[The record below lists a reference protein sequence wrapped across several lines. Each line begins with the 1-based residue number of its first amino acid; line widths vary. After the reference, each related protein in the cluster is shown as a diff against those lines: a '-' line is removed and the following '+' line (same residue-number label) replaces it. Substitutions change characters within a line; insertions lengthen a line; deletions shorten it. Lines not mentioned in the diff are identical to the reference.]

1 MNQLKTLV
9 TAAALAVSAGA
20 ANAQVSYSGGSFSLI
35 SGYDA
40 GAGAEQVDTEAIT
53 AGIINPTFLVG
64 PLGVNITVTFLG
76 EEASNLN
83 QLSLGGLTVLNS
95 DAKGTSYGTFFVGS
109 GSAVSGTFTDL
120 TDVES
125 TPFGGSGL
133 GYSSFAILGT
143 GGDLGGFTAGTVGIG
158 GPYDYIIG
166 FNDARSIDSDYDDLV
181 IGIKITPVPE
191 PSTIAL
197 LLSGL
202 AAVGFVARRRRNG
215 SV

>member
-1 MNQLKTLV
+1 MNHLKTLV
-9 TAAALAVSAGA
+9 TVAALAVSAGA
-20 ANAQVSYSGGSFSLI
+20 ANAQVSFSGGSFSLI
-35 SGYDA
+35 AGYDA
-40 GAGAEQVDTEAIT
+40 GAGAEQADTEAFT

-64 PLGVNITVTFLG
+64 PLGVNVSVTFLG
-76 EEASNLN
+76 EEASHVN
-83 QLSLGGLTVLNS
+83 QLSVGGLTVLNS
-95 DAKGTSYGTFFVGS
+95 DAKGTSYGPFFVSS
-109 GSAVSGTFTDL
+109 GSALSGTFTDM
-120 TDVES
+120 TDGES
-125 TPFGGSGL
+125 TPFGGAGV

-143 GGDLGGFTAGTVGIG
+143 GADLAGFTAGSVGLG

-215 SV
+215 G